1 MSTTTTAVK
10 RGALPVLLAGTFM
23 IVLDFFIVNVALP
36 SMQHSLHAGQVPV
49 AQVIRRFRELG
60 MPVDEV
66 RSMLN
71 APDDETRNKVIIAH
85 LDRMEAQLAE
95 TTSTVVSLR
104 GLLEGPALTEPVE
117 YRHVAPFTALA
128 ITSRL
133 RVEEFE
139 AWWGRAFSELRA
151 ELANTGLKR
160 AGPDG
165 ALYPGEFFELEEA
178 EVTAYVPVTEGAGGS
193 RPASGGAELVEIPGA
208 ELAVMVH
215 EGGYGDTD
223 RTYGALG
230 TAVTT
235 RGLGVDG
242 PIREH
247 YLLPGEKHHGETLID
262 QGFLVSWVHQFGVE
276 CWDDG
281 RNPLG

>member
-1 MSTTTTAVK
+1 MNDYGVMATRIAIGDFSKMSHLSIK
-10 RGALPVLLAGTFM
+10 ALRHYHDVGLLEPVEVDRSSGYRFY
-23 IVLDFFIVNVALP
+23 D
-36 SMQHSLHAGQVPV
+36 AGQVPV

-71 APDDETRNKVIIAH
+71 APDDDTRNKVIIAH

-104 GLLEGPALTEPVE
+104 GLLEGPALSEPVE
-117 YRHVAPFTALA
+117 YRHVAPFNALA

-139 AWWGRAFSELRA
+139 AWWGRAFAELRA
-151 ELANTGLKR
+151 ELAVTGLTR
-160 AGPDG
+160 SGPDG

-178 EVTAYVPVTEGAGGS
+178 EVTAYVPVVDNTGGS
-193 RPASGGAELVEIPGA
+193 RPAGWGDAELVEIPGA
-208 ELAVMVH
+208 ELAVMLH

-247 YLLPGEKHHGETLID
+247 YLVGPLDAGAPEGAWRTEICWPVLRLP
-262 QGFLVSWVHQFGVE
+262 
-276 CWDDG
+276 
-281 RNPLG
+281 

>member
-1 MSTTTTAVK
+1 MSTLITIGDFSRMTHLSVK
-10 RGALPVLLAGTFM
+10 ALRHYHDVGLLEPVEVDRSSGYRFY
-23 IVLDFFIVNVALP
+23 D
-36 SMQHSLHAGQVPV
+36 AGQVPV

-104 GLLEGPALTEPVE
+104 GLLEGPALTKPVE
-117 YRHVAPFTALA
+117 YRHVAPCTALA
-128 ITSRL
+128 VTSRL
-133 RVEEFE
+133 RVDEFE
-139 AWWGRAFSELRA
+139 AWWGRAFAELRF
-151 ELANTGLKR
+151 ELTDSGLMR
-160 AGPDG
+160 TGPDG

-178 EVTAYVPVTEGAGGS
+178 EVTAYVPVTKGARGS
-193 RPASGGAELVEIPGA
+193 RTARGGAELVEIPGA

-247 YLLPGEKHHGETLID
+247 YLVGPLDGGVPEAEWRTEICWPVLRLPE
-262 QGFLVSWVHQFGVE
+262 
-276 CWDDG
+276 
-281 RNPLG
+281 R